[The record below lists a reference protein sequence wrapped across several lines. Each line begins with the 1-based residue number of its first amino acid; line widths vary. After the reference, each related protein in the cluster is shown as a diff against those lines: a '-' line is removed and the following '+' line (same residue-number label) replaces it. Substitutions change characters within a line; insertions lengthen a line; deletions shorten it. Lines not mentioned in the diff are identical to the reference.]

1 MRQPLTG
8 WIARWALFQDGCAMH
23 SPTTERARY
32 LRNNMTETECRVWS
46 RLRNRQ
52 VGGYKFRRQV
62 PVGPYFVDF
71 LCISARLAIEVDGP
85 LHEDD
90 ADQRKTE
97 WLQKAGYR
105 VVRVPAVDVDESF
118 DDVIH
123 GIYLDLTEPRL
134 PTVWGGHPREARVG
148 WGDPNY
154 FSSSKR
160 MELASLG
167 LACGARLR
175 TSATRACIACFL
187 PAR

>member
-1 MRQPLTG
+1 
-8 WIARWALFQDGCAMH
+8 MH
-23 SPTTERARY
+23 SPQTDRARY
-32 LRNNMTETECRVWS
+32 LRNNMTETERRVWS

-52 VGGYKFRRQV
+52 VGGCKFRRQV

-105 VVRVPAVDVDESF
+105 VLRVPVVDVDESL

-123 GIYLDLTEPRL
+123 GIYLELSEPSRAKSL
-134 PTVWGGHPREARVG
+134 APHPAT
-148 WGDPNY
+148 P
-154 FSSSKR
+154 
-160 MELASLG
+160 
-167 LACGARLR
+167 LR
-175 TSATRACIACFL
+175 GVADL
-187 PAR
+187 PAERGGKAKLLQQF